1 MRLQPIPVNQR
12 ARRIAR
18 RIAFTLVE
26 MMIVVAIIVVLAGL
40 GTWYMAGA
48 IDEGYMSKARAD
60 IKSIT
65 DASTMFKS
73 QHSGRWPNSIDELFQ
88 PPDDGGPTTPY
99 LKSAEARISPWGTP
113 YQYDPSGQNNN
124 QLQPDVFI
132 VTPQGKKIANWSTKV
147 LNQ

>member
-1 MRLQPIPVNQR
+1 MRLQSAATVR
-12 ARRIAR
+12 ARRIER
-18 RIAFTLVE
+18 RAAFTLVE

-48 IDEGYMSKARAD
+48 IDDGYISRAKAD

-73 QHSGRWPNSIDELFQ
+73 QHSGRWPQSIDELYQ

-99 LKSAEARISPWGTP
+99 LKSQEARLSPWGN
-113 YQYDPSGQNNN
+113 QYIYD
-124 QLQPDVFI
+124 
-132 VTPQGKKIANWSTKV
+132 ANGRTIRPTASSNPTFTS
-147 LNQ
+147 